1 MDPGGL
7 EKYKALSKNFYKE
20 SFVVVLVYEIINKKS
35 FDAIKN
41 YWYKEAIN
49 YSSAQYFLLLVI
61 NVIYKKINKFL
72 MLMVKSMQRKL
83 MVVLKLT
90 SASFDIGIKGLFQS
104 IRKKVLRLIMM
115 NKSNK

>member
-49 YSSAQYFLLLVI
+49 YSSAQYF
-61 NVIYKKINKFL
+61 F
-72 MLMVKSMQRKL
+72 
-83 MVVLKLT
+83 VV
-90 SASFDIGIKGLFQS
+90 GIKCD
-104 IRKKVLRLIMM
+104 
-115 NKSNK
+115 

>member
-49 YSSAQYFLLLVI
+49 CSSTQYFFVVGNKCDLYKNQQVSDVDGKKYAKEI
-61 NVIYKKINKFL
+61 NGSFKINFC
-72 MLMVKSMQRKL
+72 
-83 MVVLKLT
+83 
-90 SASFDIGIKGLFQS
+90 FFWYWD
-104 IRKKVLRLIMM
+104 
-115 NKSNK
+115 